1 MTIDMKDDSI
11 KSVAQ
16 LEALIKTAKTLGVEA
31 IKRCDTTDDV
41 YTWMN
46 DILIRLRYRFLK
58 KKDKGVIREYL
69 SLYSGYGKS
78 HVDHLISQYVKEG
91 KITRKK
97 RTQPS
102 FDSKYIHDD
111 IVLLSEVAEAYNHQ
125 NGKAL
130 KSVCKEMYDV
140 YHDKRFVRLKD
151 ISVSHLYNLKK
162 TIAYRNCVSTYTKTR
177 PVSLPI
183 GERKKPYPESLPG
196 YIRVDSVHQGD
207 KDKEKGV
214 YHINLVDEVT
224 QHEVVVTVEGI
235 SEEFLKDALEEA
247 LASFPFVIKNFHSDN
262 GSEYINKTVAKLLN
276 KLNISQTKSRARRTN
291 DNALVEGKNAAVV
304 RRQYGRVHIPR
315 KNAPIMNEF
324 NRKYLDPFLNFHRF
338 CAFPEERTD
347 EKTGKVVKVYKEFKT
362 PTQKLLA
369 LPSVEEYLKLG
380 VTVASLREEGE
391 RMSHLEAAQEMQKAK
406 AELFKK
412 ISRSML

>member
-11 KSVAQ
+11 KNITQ
-16 LEALIKTAKTLGVEA
+16 LEALIKTAKALGGEG

-41 YTWMN
+41 YIWMN
-46 DILIRLRYRFLK
+46 DILIRLRYRFLR

-78 HVDHLISQYVKEG
+78 HVDHLIAQYVKEG

-102 FDSKYIHDD
+102 FESKYTHDD
-111 IVLLSEVAEAYNHQ
+111 IVLLAEVSEAYDHQ
-125 NGKAL
+125 NGRAL
-130 KSVCKEMYDV
+130 KNVCKEMHDV
-140 YHDKRFVRLKD
+140 YQDKRFVRLKD

-162 TIAYRNCVSTYTKTR
+162 TITYRNSTDTYTKTR
-177 PVSLPI
+177 PVLLPI
-183 GERKKPYPESLPG
+183 GERKKPYPEGMSG

-262 GSEYINKTVAKLLN
+262 GSEYINKTVARLLN

-315 KNAPIMNEF
+315 KNAPLMNEF
-324 NRKYLDPFLNFHRF
+324 NRKHLNPFLNLHRF

-347 EKTGKVVKVYKEFKT
+347 VKTGKVVRVYEEFKT
-362 PTQKLLA
+362 PTQKLLS
-369 LPSVEEYLKLG
+369 LPNVEKYLKPG
-380 VTVASLREEGE
+380 VTVASLREEE
-391 RMSHLEAAQEMQKAK
+391 KKMSHLEAAKEMQKAK

-412 ISRSML
+412 ISRSVL